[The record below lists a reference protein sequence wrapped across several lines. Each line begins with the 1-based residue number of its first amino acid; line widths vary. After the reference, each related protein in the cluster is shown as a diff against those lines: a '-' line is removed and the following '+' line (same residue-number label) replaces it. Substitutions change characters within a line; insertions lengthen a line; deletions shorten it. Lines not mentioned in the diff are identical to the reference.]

1 MKIKNLVNTIYNVDK
16 NFALVAVPSDKK
28 IDNYLEIGF
37 KKGFKTFP
45 LIEQIERRNKL
56 SIFFKSFVK
65 MGGGGVTLKI
75 QSEDN
80 TFDVFGLF
88 VKSNGECMTV
98 PMEEMTKAYTTCNEC
113 GEPVPLPE
121 NILIR
126 DWEYLI
132 KNIMKEDD
140 TELKIMN

>member
-1 MKIKNLVNTIYNVDK
+1 MKVKNLVNTIYNVDM
-16 NFALVAVPSDKK
+16 NFVLVAVPSDKK

-37 KKGFKTFP
+37 KKGFKTLP

-65 MGGGGVTLKI
+65 MGGGGVTFKI
-75 QSEDN
+75 SNEDD
-80 TFDVFGLF
+80 TFDVFGFF
-88 VKSNGECMTV
+88 VKSNGEWFAV
-98 PMEEMTKAYTTCNEC
+98 PKDEMTKAYTTCNEN

-121 NILIR
+121 NIHIR

-140 TELKIMN
+140 IE